1 MYYIIFGSGFSTH
14 LPLGVN
20 QASLVIYRLN
30 FVLVLLCNLTC
41 TGTMYTT
48 ADWSSTLLRNITYVV
63 SEYHQYWKERGEF
76 ADWKDGR
83 WWGGWS
89 WSPCTPK
96 ESWNQGCICSGLTEH
111 PALPTEIRDFQVQLE
126 TCSLAFNCINHRLT
140 SLRLRFR
147 KTVITS
153 WVLSQLGGAKLC
165 RCCWQHCSCH
175 LVTLSPIFMTSITGS
190 FHPRLNNLDIGA
202 PYNNRPAA
210 EGRVRHVGYIWN
222 GCLVRLALEIWR
234 ESCCWDQLFWSC
246 RWSFWHLMRWN
257 VSVIHP

>member
-1 MYYIIFGSGFSTH
+1 MGDGEGG
-14 LPLGVN
+14 GVDP
-20 QASLVIYRLN
+20 
-30 FVLVLLCNLTC
+30 LVL
-41 TGTMYTT
+41 
-48 ADWSSTLLRNITYVV
+48 
-63 SEYHQYWKERGEF
+63 
-76 ADWKDGR
+76 GR
-83 WWGGWS
+83 RA
-89 WSPCTPK
+89 
-96 ESWNQGCICSGLTEH
+96 EIRDAYARLLTEH

-140 SLRLRFR
+140 SLRLRCH

-153 WVLSQLGGAKLC
+153 WVQSQLGGAKLC

-210 EGRVRHVGYIWN
+210 EGRVRQVGYICLALQRGAWDIYFTSSSPGNRKLPRN

-257 VSVIHP
+257 VSAIHP